1 MSILSRAFSWLA
13 SWAAGT
19 RTGAQSGMPGAAL
32 VTAAPTPGLD
42 ASLQVDTVWACVD
55 LRSRTVGTL
64 PIFVYERLGEGQK
77 TLARKSTLYTLLHE
91 SPNNRMTPADFWRC
105 MMMWLDLRGNAYAR
119 LTRNNAG
126 EVIAMWPMP
135 ADQVQV
141 EVQRDGSVLYL
152 YALDGNVAVLAA
164 ESVLHIKGM
173 GNGTIG
179 LDKMSFAAA
188 GINESAAQTRSAATV
203 WGSSGKP
210 TGALMID
217 KVLRPDQR
225 AALLARFAGMAE
237 GNAARLYLLEA
248 DMKYQQLSISP
259 EQQQLLESRRF
270 SVEQLC
276 RWYDTPPVL
285 VGHANVTTWGSGI
298 EQIVDGWYKL
308 SLRPLLVTIEQAITK
323 HVMTPR
329 QRVTM
334 SVEFSL
340 DALLRGSLK
349 DRMGVYSTG
358 VQNGILSRNDCR
370 QLENLP
376 PDPSPNAAALT
387 VQVNLVPIDK
397 LGANGGMMSVEA
409 VQKAYLGV
417 GKMITPDEARQL
429 VNAATGSTLAVPG
442 PDFSQ
447 GATDAGP
454 QTPLAQ

>member
-1 MSILSRAFSWLA
+1 M
-13 SWAAGT
+13 
-19 RTGAQSGMPGAAL
+19 
-32 VTAAPTPGLD
+32 
-42 ASLQVDTVWACVD
+42 QVDTVWACVD
-55 LRSRTVGTL
+55 LRSRTVATL
-64 PIFVYERLGEGQK
+64 PLFVYDRDSGGQK
-77 TLARKSTLYTLLHE
+77 QLARKSTLYALLHD
-91 SPNNRMTPADFWRC
+91 SPNARMTPADFWRC
-105 MMMWLDLRGNAYAR
+105 LIMWLDLRGNAYAR
-119 LTRNNAG
+119 LTRNGAG

-135 ADQVQV
+135 ADQVRV
-141 EVQRDGSVLYL
+141 EVQTDGSVIYL

-164 ESVLHIKGM
+164 ESVLHIRGI
-173 GNGTIG
+173 GNGTVG
-179 LDKMSFAAA
+179 LDKMAFASA
-188 GINESAAQTRSAATV
+188 GINESAQQTRSASTI

-225 AALLARFAGMAE
+225 AALLTRFAGMAQ
-237 GNAARLYLLEA
+237 GNESRLYLLEA
-248 DMKYQQLSISP
+248 DMKYQQLSITP

-323 HVMTPR
+323 MVMTPR
-329 QRVTM
+329 QRATM

-358 VQNGILSRNDCR
+358 VQNGIMSRNDCR

-376 PDPSPNAAALT
+376 PDPSPIANMLT
-387 VQVNLVPIDK
+387 VQTNLIQIDK
-397 LGANGGMMSVEA
+397 LGQMPANQGA
-409 VQKAYLGV
+409 A
-417 GKMITPDEARQL
+417 
-429 VNAATGSTLAVPG
+429 NAAA
-442 PDFSQ
+442 
-447 GATDAGP
+447 
-454 QTPLAQ
+454 QTPVAQ

>member
-1 MSILSRAFSWLA
+1 MSMLSRAFSWLA

-19 RTGAQSGMPGAAL
+19 RTGTQSSSPGAAL
-32 VTAAPTPGLD
+32 VTGSAAPGLD
-42 ASLQVDTVWACVD
+42 TALQIDTVWACVD
-55 LRSRTVGTL
+55 LTSRTVATL
-64 PIFVYERLGEGQK
+64 PLFAYDRQADGQK
-77 TLARKSTLYTLLHE
+77 QLARKSTLYTLLHD
-91 SPNNRMTPADFWRC
+91 SPNTRMTPSDFWRC
-105 MMMWLDLRGNAYAR
+105 VIMWLELRGNAYAR
-119 LTRNNAG
+119 LTRNGAG

-135 ADQVQV
+135 ADQVSV

-152 YALDGNVAVLAA
+152 YAIDGNVAALAA
-164 ESVLHIKGM
+164 ESVLHIRGM
-173 GNGTIG
+173 GNGTLG
-179 LDKMSFAAA
+179 LDKMAFASAS
-188 GINESAAQTRSAATV
+188 INESAAQTRSAATV

-237 GNAARLYLLEA
+237 GNASRLYLLEA

-270 SVEQLC
+270 SVEQIC
-276 RWYDTPPVL
+276 RWHDTPPVL

-298 EQIVDGWYKL
+298 EQIVDGWHKL
-308 SLRPLLVTIEQAITK
+308 KLRPLLVTIEQAITK
-323 HVMTPR
+323 MVMTPR
-329 QRVTM
+329 QRATM

-349 DRMGVYSTG
+349 DRMAVYSTG

-442 PDFSQ
+442 PDFTQ
-447 GATDAGP
+447 GAANAGT